1 MSGTSSNLNLSSGD
15 TYKLSLRW
23 VIAIVVA
30 MILLFYLVYTDLTGS
45 KAFPLKSRYR
55 LSKCGHVEQ
64 TMPPG
69 LFDACL
75 PPSVASAVNATVGIP
90 ATAVVSS
97 VMPAVSPATAAVV
110 SGFSNRGFTSFTD
123 AVNGGRRMMDQSVR
137 S

>member
-1 MSGTSSNLNLSSGD
+1 MDSTSGTVNRREPV
-15 TYKLSLRW
+15 KLSLHW

-45 KAFPLKSRYR
+45 QAFPLKSRYR
-55 LSKCGHVEQ
+55 LTKCGYVEQ

-69 LFDACL
+69 LFDLCL
-75 PPSVASAVNATVGIP
+75 PPAVVSAVNTTIGVSP
-90 ATAVVSS
+90 ATAAVSS
-97 VMPAVSPATAAVV
+97 SMPAVSPATAAVV